1 MVKRSKKS
9 SIHQNVMSSRWP
21 SNHQII
27 LGIMVKVNINH
38 YIDTTVAPAWVSIS
52 FLRRLS
58 ICASLPNQKG
68 TLLSVPCILV
78 ASYKPYSCM
87 THVHSIRMAKNTVS
101 WQKQLSIYS
110 TSFNLYPMKHFL
122 QNENTLKIA
131 KLGNALNRLWKLQTK
146 RMLGSV
152 VRDVIMRN
160 FPVAFGI

>member
-1 MVKRSKKS
+1 MLC
-9 SIHQNVMSSRWP
+9 QDGL
-21 SNHQII
+21 QII
-27 LGIMVKVNINH
+27 KPFLESWLIYKSL
-38 YIDTTVAPAWVSIS
+38 DTTVAPAWVSIS

-87 THVHSIRMAKNTVS
+87 THVHSIRMAKKHHFLTKTVEYI
-101 WQKQLSIYS
+101 QYL
-110 TSFNLYPMKHFL
+110 NVPHLYPMKHFL
-122 QNENTLKIA
+122 YNENTLKIT

-152 VRDVIMRN
+152 VRDVTMRN